1 MLKYGNRV
9 QRAKVVDSIKEHY
22 LHLMTN
28 KYSHYLASKAYYY
41 APEPEQKLYFRTL
54 VTKEINKYI
63 IHSFASEVIEYIYNL
78 STDAERREMVFAFY
92 GNYFLLLKEV
102 ESDKATNK
110 STQISLKEFLE
121 KKPNLA
127 E

>member
-1 MLKYGNRV
+1 MLQSLLKYGNRV

-110 STQISLKEFLE
+110 ST
-121 KKPNLA
+121 
-127 E
+127 